1 MSSPLVND
9 YAVPGKE
16 RGVQFFTRAGW
27 LLTLVGAGSFF
38 LWASLAPLDQGIA
51 VQGTVM
57 VSGKRKAVQSLDSG
71 VVSRILVTEGQAVKE
86 GEPLFRLDQT
96 QVEADVQSLRA
107 QYRMAWASLA
117 RWQSERDNLSDVN
130 FPAELIA
137 AGQGQDPDPRLAMVL
152 EGQRQL
158 FSSRRQALARE
169 QAGLQASIEGAGAQ
183 LAGMRRA
190 RADLLA
196 QADSLRQQLS
206 NLQPLAQ
213 NGFIPRNRLLEYERQ
228 LSQVQQEMAQNAG
241 ETGRIEQG
249 IVESRL
255 RLQQQREEYQKE
267 VRTQWADAQVKT
279 LTLEQ
284 QLASAGF
291 SLQHSEILAPAD
303 GIAVNL
309 GVHTEGAVVR
319 AGQTLLEVVPQGTR
333 LEVEGRLPVNLIDKV
348 GSHLPVDILFTA
360 FNQNSTPRVT
370 GEVSLISADQL
381 EDEKTGQPYYVLR
394 TSVSDAVMEKLN
406 GLVIKPGMP
415 AEMFVRT
422 GERSLLN
429 YLFKPLLDRAGSALT
444 EE

>member
-16 RGVQFFTRAGW
+16 RGVEFFTRAGW

-51 VQGTVM
+51 VQGTVV

-117 RWQSERDNLSDVN
+117 RWQSERDNLNDVN